1 MEEKELQRI
10 TNNAIKQKH
19 RMSNKLGVKTKALW
33 FAAGIIADNN
43 LQPGANQQQ
52 VYEML
57 KVVGNQLWQE
67 YQQNLKNEVFMD
79 LVSLLASD
87 SYIIYNKEFA
97 SKYGVEEAILL
108 GAMCSYQKS
117 FNNEEFLEKK
127 KKFPKIQD

>member
-1 MEEKELQRI
+1 MFYIGAYMEEKELQRI

-19 RMSNKLGVKTKALW
+19 KMSNKLGVKTKALW

-67 YQQNLKNEVFMD
+67 YQQNLK
-79 LVSLLASD
+79 
-87 SYIIYNKEFA
+87 K
-97 SKYGVEEAILL
+97 
-108 GAMCSYQKS
+108 
-117 FNNEEFLEKK
+117 
-127 KKFPKIQD
+127 